1 MGIQCIS
8 SNEKNLEL
16 KMKFIITVPELDTR
30 EKYRQKNHPQIN
42 QKHFWK
48 TIALGYIIF
57 YTT

>member
-30 EKYRQKNHPQIN
+30 EKYRQVKKITHKLTRNT
-42 QKHFWK
+42 FGRRLLWV
-48 TIALGYIIF
+48 T
-57 YTT
+57 